1 MNARDDDLI
10 QSPYSRSSK
19 KVKAVG
25 QYELGSLLGEGAWGK
40 VRLGIH
46 KITKE
51 KVAIK
56 IIDKE
61 KIRRQ
66 QMGLQIKRE
75 VNIMKQ
81 MKDKNPH
88 VISLHEV
95 LASKTK
101 IYLVSFE
108 QFKDFQ
114 FEIIHARKILI
125 HCY

>member
-81 MKDKNPH
+81 MKNKNPH

-108 QFKDFQ
+108 QIKDFQ